1 MVTLVKLQTL
11 GMIPLL
17 ALHRAHQM
25 SQEFLYC
32 GEFISDEGVE
42 PVARALADCSW
53 RIELR
58 RSGYDGTLY
67 LMTPHSQEIDLE
79 MDSGQSRHF
88 LFSGAVDGTVERA
101 LTLLADFSRCLTAGG
116 CTHRVEVYDDA
127 KALIGYF
134 HHRWTKEQHEPAD

>member
-1 MVTLVKLQTL
+1 
-11 GMIPLL
+11 
-17 ALHRAHQM
+17 M

-67 LMTPHSQEIDLE
+67 LRSPHSQEIDIE
-79 MDSGQSRHF
+79 MDSGQSRRF
-88 LFSGAVDGTVERA
+88 LFSGGVDGTLDRA
-101 LTLLADFSRCLTAGG
+101 LALLGEFSRCLVAGG
-116 CTHRVEVYDDA
+116 FTHRVEVYDDA
-127 KALIGYF
+127 KELVGYF
-134 HHRWTKEQHEPAD
+134 HYRWPQEQHEPAG